1 MSDATNG
8 LQVDA
13 PDAGTDLVA
22 APAVDVKQDD
32 IVKAG
37 EPITD
42 DERKIL
48 EKKADDFAANLVSLN
63 PKSDDFENA
72 LNDVANLGR
81 KYFES
86 TATTNNRFLKAS
98 VASESKTGSSN
109 QVAVSKQL
117 LELRKQ
123 VEIIA
128 PTSESFVHKA
138 FSFLPG
144 ANSVRN
150 YFKKYESN
158 QSQLNA
164 ILHALSEG
172 KDGLYKDNA
181 TLNVERRKLWSDMSN
196 LNKVHVLLA
205 KLDDVIVSK
214 IASAKDSGD
223 IELAGALEKDA
234 LFDIRQRRNDV
245 VQQAA
250 VTLQAYMAMSIIIKN
265 NAQLIRGVDR
275 AETTTVTALT
285 TAVEVAQ
292 ALYNQKLV
300 LDQIDAVNSATNK
313 LIDTTSDMLQSNSAR
328 IQQQASSSG
337 VSNESLTRAY
347 DAIFNTLDSIDKFKL
362 QANDAFS
369 KNIELLDN
377 KMQQAQQYIDREKNE
392 QKGLSAVPS
401 TPALDWERKYDMH

>member
-1 MSDATNG
+1 MTDTTNG

-22 APAVDVKQDD
+22 APAVEVKQDD

-37 EPITD
+37 QPITD

-128 PTSESFVHKA
+128 PSSEESFVKKA

-181 TLNVERRKLWSDMSN
+181 ALNVERQKLWSDMSN

-214 IASAKDSGD
+214 VASAKDSGD

-313 LIDTTSDMLQSNSAR
+313 LIDATSDMLQSNSAR

-337 VSNESLTRAY
+337 VSNESLNRAY

-362 QANDAFS
+362 QANEAFS

-401 TPALDWERKYDMH
+401 TPALDVE

>member
-1 MSDATNG
+1 MTDTTNG

-22 APAVDVKQDD
+22 APAVEVKQDD

-37 EPITD
+37 QPITD
-42 DERKIL
+42 DERKVL

-128 PTSESFVHKA
+128 PSSEESFVKKA

-181 TLNVERRKLWSDMSN
+181 ALNVERQKLWSDMSN

-214 IASAKDSGD
+214 VASAKDSGD

-313 LIDTTSDMLQSNSAR
+313 LIDATSDMLQSNSAR

-369 KNIELLDN
+369 KNIELLDS

-401 TPALDWERKYDMH
+401 TPALDVE

>member
-1 MSDATNG
+1 MSDTTTDNG
-8 LQVDA
+8 LQVEA
-13 PDAGTDLVA
+13 PDASTDLVA
-22 APAVDVKQDD
+22 APAVEVKQDD

-37 EPITD
+37 DPITD
-42 DERKIL
+42 DERDVL
-48 EKKADDFAANLVSLN
+48 ERKADDFADNLVALN
-63 PKSDDFENA
+63 PKSEDFENA

-86 TATTNNRFLKAS
+86 TATTNNRFLKSS
-98 VASESKTGSSN
+98 VASDSKTGSSN

-128 PTSESFVHKA
+128 PTSESFIQKA
-138 FSFLPG
+138 FSFIPG
-144 ANSVRN
+144 ANNVKN

-158 QSQLNA
+158 QTQLNA
-164 ILHALSEG
+164 ILNGLSEG

-181 TLNVERRKLWSDMSN
+181 ALNVERQKLWGDMSN
-196 LNKVHVLLA
+196 LNKVHILLA
-205 KLDDVIVSK
+205 KLDDVIVGK
-214 IASAKDSGD
+214 VASAKAAGNV
-223 IELAGALEKDA
+223 ELASALEKDA
-234 LFDIRQRRNDV
+234 LFDVRQRQNDV

-250 VTLQAYMAMSIIIKN
+250 VSLQAYMAMSIIIKN
-265 NAQLIRGVDR
+265 NKQLIRGVER

-300 LDQIDAVNSATNK
+300 LDQIDAVNNATNK
-313 LIDTTSDMLQSNSAR
+313 LIDTTSEMLQNNSAR

-362 QANDAFS
+362 QANDSFN
-369 KNIELLDN
+369 KNIEILDG
-377 KMQQAQQYIDREKNE
+377 KMKRAQQYIDRDKNE
-392 QKGLSAVPS
+392 QKEIDAPTTNV
-401 TPALDWERKYDMH
+401 LDVE